1 LNELLKRK
9 TMTIYP
15 NSLPEENGETELPNR
30 NTIQSINRAMDILQA
45 FPVLGPEVSITSL
58 ANHLGLNKA
67 TICRIL
73 ATLEAQGFITHTTE
87 GRRYRLGV
95 SLFELGAYY
104 QSQLDVRRQA
114 LPFLQAL
121 STKVNETA
129 FLCVRDGNF
138 VLCVERVDVQKDF
151 EHFALRVGGRLPL
164 HCGAAPRIILSEF
177 EDQEIA
183 HYAKQTGLPPTTP
196 RSISTLEKLMED
208 VNKTRRL
215 GYVLSDEDVTPGISS
230 IGAPV
235 RDYSGE
241 VVAAISV
248 SGMAGFFR
256 DHLAELAQEVK
267 RTAMLISEN
276 MGYRN

>member
-1 LNELLKRK
+1 
-9 TMTIYP
+9 
-15 NSLPEENGETELPNR
+15 
-30 NTIQSINRAMDILQA
+30 
-45 FPVLGPEVSITSL
+45 
-58 ANHLGLNKA
+58 
-67 TICRIL
+67 
-73 ATLEAQGFITHTTE
+73 
-87 GRRYRLGV
+87 V

-121 STKVNETA
+121 SAKVNETA
-129 FLCVRDGNF
+129 FLCIRDGNF

-177 EDQEIA
+177 EDQEIVR
-183 HYAKQTGLPPTTP
+183 YAERTGLPPTTP
-196 RSISTLEKLMED
+196 RSITTLDKLMED
-208 VNKTRRL
+208 VMKTRRL

-256 DHLAELAQEVK
+256 DHLTELAQEVK